1 MATAPHEVP
10 ETGMPQLDFST
21 FPNQIFWLVVTLIVI
36 YFVLSK
42 VALPRIGAVLSD
54 RQDTIEHDIAK
65 AEELKQ
71 MAGEAEIAYNLA
83 LATARLEATEIISQ
97 TKRDIKAKLMVA
109 ISAADEKI
117 SSRVKEGEKKIHVI
131 KESSKESILIVAQD
145 IASDI
150 VKAVGPGKVD
160 SKIISSLVS
169 EKVKA

>member
-1 MATAPHEVP
+1 MAAAPHEVP

-21 FPNQIFWLVVTLIVI
+21 FPNQIFWLVFTLIVI

-160 SKIISSLVS
+160 SKIISSLVL

>member
-1 MATAPHEVP
+1 MATAPPEVP

-36 YFVLSK
+36 YFVLSR

-54 RQDTIEHDIAK
+54 RQDTIEHDIAR

-109 ISAADEKI
+109 ISDTDEKI
-117 SSRVKEGEKKIHVI
+117 SSRVKKGEKKIHAI

-160 SKIISSLVS
+160 SKIISSLVL
-169 EKVKA
+169 EKVKG